1 MNKKVKLHLERS
13 ISLLDQSFGGGSNS
27 TQKAQ
32 DRKDLEISQLRSHL
46 NICQAALLKSRGEVK
61 VLQEKLKQ
69 GSSVTRDRQR

>member
-1 MNKKVKLHLERS
+1 MNKKAKLHLERS

-27 TQKAQ
+27 TQKVDDTQ
-32 DRKDLEISQLRSHL
+32 HQIRQLQSHL
-46 NICQAALLKSRGEVK
+46 NICQAALLKSQGEVK